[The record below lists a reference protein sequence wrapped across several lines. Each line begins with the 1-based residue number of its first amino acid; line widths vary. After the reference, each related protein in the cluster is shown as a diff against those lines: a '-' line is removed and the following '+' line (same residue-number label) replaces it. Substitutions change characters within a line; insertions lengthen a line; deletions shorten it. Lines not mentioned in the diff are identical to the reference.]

1 MASNL
6 AFSRR
11 FAKLAMSTNPK
22 TLQQLHASIHP
33 SMASRMMV
41 VERDYPVHL
50 SGVRFQS
57 GGDKK
62 DDPFGLEYK
71 DSKNISDG
79 NIGDDERNHPPL
91 YTRDVVTGKFT
102 GEIEAELKDED
113 RELLHLSQVEKERA
127 LTSRFVSSVLASED
141 NNAPNKQLSH
151 AAQRI
156 REESM
161 ALNVLGRKVS
171 DIKES
176 SKEKGDDDSFSA
188 PLSPDEIKSLKSFLE
203 KEHGDEEARN
213 MLETENLIARQS
225 TKNSQDG
232 TTDTQN
238 PDLDLTWMTP
248 EARKD
253 LESLGYFNLNNKT
266 NDSDTD
272 DPFAN
277 LMPSDLNPARKVNRR
292 RAESIPKSLLHHN
305 NLALLR
311 RYVTP
316 GGQIMNRVQSRLSA
330 KDQRKISK
338 LIKRARHLGLI
349 PYMGQWKIEDTG
361 DIHEENLL
369 TEDLEWEKDLIQRG
383 VIQRSS
389 SIWKKGNK
397 SNKNN

>member
-6 AFSRR
+6 SLSRR
-11 FAKLAMSTNPK
+11 LAKLAISTRTK
-22 TLQQLHASIHP
+22 KLQQLNASIHP
-33 SMASRMMV
+33 SMLHRMTV
-41 VERDYPVHL
+41 VGGDYPAHL

-79 NIGDDERNHPPL
+79 NIGDDEKNHPPL

-127 LTSRFVSSVLASED
+127 LTSRFVSNVLASED
-141 NNAPNKQLSH
+141 DNGSNKQLSH

-161 ALNVLGRKVS
+161 VLNVLGRKVS
-171 DIKES
+171 DIKEV
-176 SKEKGDDDSFSA
+176 SKEQDDDDGVSA
-188 PLSPDEIKSLKSFLE
+188 PLSSDEIKSLKSFLE
-203 KEHGDEEARN
+203 KEHGKEEARN
-213 MLETENLIARQS
+213 MLEAENLLARQS
-225 TKNSQDG
+225 TKNNQD
-232 TTDTQN
+232 DSDDQN

-248 EARKD
+248 EAQRD
-253 LESLGYFNLNNKT
+253 LESLGYFNLNNSGT
-266 NDSDTD
+266 DSDAD

-292 RAESIPKSLLHHN
+292 NAESIPKSLLHHN
-305 NLALLR
+305 NLSLLR

-349 PYMGQWKIEDTG
+349 PYMGQWKVEDTG
-361 DIHEENLL
+361 NIHEENLL
-369 TEDLEWEKDLIQRG
+369 TEDLEWEKELIQRG
-383 VIQRSS
+383 VIKRSS
-389 SIWKKGNK
+389 SIWEKEKK
-397 SNKNN
+397 SN